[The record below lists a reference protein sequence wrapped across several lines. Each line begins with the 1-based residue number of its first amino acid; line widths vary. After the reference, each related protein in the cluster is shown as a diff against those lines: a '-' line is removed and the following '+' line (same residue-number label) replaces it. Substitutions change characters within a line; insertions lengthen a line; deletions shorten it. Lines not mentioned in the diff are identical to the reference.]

1 MRQLL
6 TAIVITDTRN
16 QLSCRKLAFGLH
28 NRPLPV
34 NPMRLNAIQPWAFGR
49 QLADEDAY
57 SLLSFCFS
65 VVCPNPALYRLGEV
79 PRGIIPD
86 NQQSFL
92 PFFCQL
98 PQHPVEKLGRKT
110 RYGPPTNKPQ
120 PNLSAISSQQPITAH
135 GLGVWI
141 RLLSSLLYEPQW
153 FCLSPTVHRRLSQTT
168 PPESSSA
175 GESHPRAL
183 TEPNVTLASHSAR
196 IVQPSTERTANGR
209 RALAAGVR
217 HVGASAEPVGDVPA
231 VVCIS
236 AWPIGLS

>member
-49 QLADEDAY
+49 QLADED
-57 SLLSFCFS
+57 SHSFLSFCFS
-65 VVCPNPALYRLGEV
+65 VVCPDPAPDRLGEV

-98 PQHPVEKLGRKT
+98 PQHPVAKLGRKT

-141 RLLSSLLYEPQW
+141 RLLSSLLYE
-153 FCLSPTVHRRLSQTT
+153 
-168 PPESSSA
+168 
-175 GESHPRAL
+175 
-183 TEPNVTLASHSAR
+183 
-196 IVQPSTERTANGR
+196 
-209 RALAAGVR
+209 
-217 HVGASAEPVGDVPA
+217 
-231 VVCIS
+231 
-236 AWPIGLS
+236 